1 MSILSFITTSSSTR
15 LREKRLNEE
24 LLRLRTLCGLLE
36 DDREVEALFLELAE
50 LRLQLTALQQQV
62 RALREGKN

>member
-1 MSILSFITTSSSTR
+1 MPILSFITSSTPTR

-24 LLRLRTLCGLLE
+24 LLRLHTLCGLIE
-36 DDREVEALFLELAE
+36 DDREIEALFLEIAE